1 MDTLTVL
8 LVNKF
13 YHDRGRSGGV
23 GRYLLQEEEDLV
35 GAGWRV
41 VPFATRDDD
50 ARPSPWD
57 RYFVTARD
65 YARPHFGG
73 GAAADAASLLWNR
86 EAARSLEA
94 LLREVR
100 PDVAHLHNIYH
111 HLSPSILPVLRR
123 HGIPVVM
130 TLHDLR
136 LLCPAIHMLRHGQ
149 VCERCK
155 GGRFWEAVAG
165 RCVKD
170 SVAASALAAL
180 ETAHQWR
187 RRFYPRTVSRF
198 LCPSA
203 FYAEKYREW
212 GYPADALQHLPNFVD
227 TARWDPEHLPAA
239 SVRDSYLYFGR
250 LSREK
255 GLTTLLDAQ
264 ALWEREAA
272 ATGRPAL
279 RLEIA
284 GTGPVEDDLRR
295 HAAALG
301 LTTVAFRGGLGMDD
315 LRAALAHARFSVL
328 PSEWYENGP
337 MAALESL
344 AAGVPLVGT
353 AIGGLPEMIVDGI
366 TGVVAPPRDPAGL
379 FAALRRAA
387 TLPAAARPAARAW
400 ALAHADRGHH
410 MRELMAILREVAAS
424 GWQKSSRGAIIQ
436 A

>member
-1 MDTLTVL
+1 MAALTVL

-13 YHDRGRSGGV
+13 YHDIGKSGGV

-35 GAGWRV
+35 AAGWRV

-57 RYFVTARD
+57 RFFVKSRD

-73 GAAADAASLLWNR
+73 GAAADAASLIWNR
-86 EAARSLEA
+86 EAARHLEA

-136 LLCPAIHMLRHGQ
+136 LLCPAIHMLRRGQ
-149 VCERCK
+149 VCERCR

-170 SVAASALAAL
+170 SLAASALAAL
-180 ETAHQWR
+180 ETAHQWQR
-187 RRFYPRTVSRF
+187 RLYSRTVSRF

-203 FYAEKYREW
+203 FYAAKYREW
-212 GYPADALQHLPNFVD
+212 GYPAGSLQHLPNFVD
-227 TARWDPEHLPAA
+227 TAQWDPALLPAA
-239 SVRDSYLYFGR
+239 PARESYLFFGR

-255 GLTTLLDAQ
+255 GLTTLLEAQ
-264 ALWEREAA
+264 SRWERDAA
-272 ATGRPAL
+272 AGGPPVL

-284 GTGPVEDDLRR
+284 GTGPAEADLRR
-295 HAAALG
+295 HADELS
-301 LTTVAFRGGLGMDD
+301 LTTVTFHGGLGPDD
-315 LRAALAHARFSVL
+315 LRAALARARFSVL

-353 AIGGLPEMIVDGI
+353 AIGGIPEMIEDGV
-366 TGVVAPPRDPAGL
+366 TGVIAPPRDPAGL
-379 FAALRRAA
+379 LAALRRAEN
-387 TLPAAARPAARAW
+387 LPADARHAARAW
-400 ALAHADRGHH
+400 AVAHADRGRH
-410 MRELMAILREVAAS
+410 MEQLMTILQKMAAGTARS
-424 GWQKSSRGAIIQ
+424 
-436 A
+436 

>member
-1 MDTLTVL
+1 MAALTVL

-13 YHDRGRSGGV
+13 YHDVGKSGGV

-35 GAGWRV
+35 AAGWQV
-41 VPFATRDDD
+41 VPFATRDED

-57 RYFVTARD
+57 RYFVTSRD
-65 YARPHFGG
+65 YARPRFGG
-73 GAAADAASLLWNR
+73 GAAADAASLIWNR
-86 EAARSLEA
+86 EAARNLDA

-149 VCERCK
+149 VCERCR

-170 SVAASALAAL
+170 SRRRLRARRARDGPPVAPAAL
-180 ETAHQWR
+180 PAHGEPLPLPERLLR
-187 RRFYPRTVSRF
+187 REVPAVGLPRREVA
-198 LCPSA
+198 PP
-203 FYAEKYREW
+203 AELRRHRAV
-212 GYPADALQHLPNFVD
+212 GPGAPARRPG
-227 TARWDPEHLPAA
+227 ARHAT
-239 SVRDSYLYFGR
+239 SIFGR
-250 LSREK
+250 LSQGE
-255 GLTTLLDAQ
+255 GSDAPCSRRRPSGS
-264 ALWEREAA
+264 APRAA
-272 ATGRPAL
+272 GGPPVL
-279 RLEIA
+279 PLEIA

-295 HAAALG
+295 RAAELG
-301 LTTVAFRGGLGMDD
+301 LTTVTFRGGLGPDD
-315 LRAALAHARFSVL
+315 LRAALARARFSVL

-353 AIGGLPEMIVDGI
+353 AIGGIPEMIVDGV
-366 TGVVAPPRDPAGL
+366 TGVIAPPRDPAGL
-379 FAALRRAA
+379 LAALQRAA
-387 TLPAAARPAARAW
+387 ALPADARHAARAW
-400 ALAHADRGHH
+400 ALAHADRGRH
-410 MRELMAILREVAAS
+410 MEELMTILREVAA
-424 GWQKSSRGAIIQ
+424 GKTPKARR
-436 A
+436 

>member
-1 MDTLTVL
+1 MAALTVL

-13 YHDRGRSGGV
+13 YHDIGKSGGV

-35 GAGWRV
+35 AAGWRV
-41 VPFATRDDD
+41 VPFAIRDQD

-57 RYFVTARD
+57 RFFVTSRD

-73 GAAADAASLLWNR
+73 GAAADAASLIWNR
-86 EAARSLEA
+86 EAARNLEA

-136 LLCPAIHMLRHGQ
+136 LLCPAIHMLRQGQ
-149 VCERCK
+149 VCERCR

-170 SVAASALAAL
+170 SWAASALAAL

-187 RRFYPRTVSRF
+187 RRLYPRTVHRF

-203 FYAEKYREW
+203 FYAERFRQW
-212 GYPADALQHLPNFVD
+212 GYPAEALTHLPNFVD
-227 TARWDPEHLPAA
+227 TAWWDPALLPPAA
-239 SVRDSYLYFGR
+239 ARDGYLFFGR

-255 GLTTLLDAQ
+255 GLATLLEAQ
-264 ALWEREAA
+264 ALWE
-272 ATGRPAL
+272 ATATAGGPPVL
-279 RLEIA
+279 PLEIA
-284 GTGPVEDDLRR
+284 GTGPAEDGLRR
-295 HAAALG
+295 RAAELG
-301 LTTVAFRGGLGMDD
+301 LATVTFRGGLGRDD
-315 LRAALAHARFSVL
+315 LLAALARARFSVL

-353 AIGGLPEMIVDGI
+353 DIGGIPEMIVDGV
-366 TGVVAPPRDPAGL
+366 TGVIAPPRDAAGL
-379 FAALRRAA
+379 LAALQRGAALPDDARA
-387 TLPAAARPAARAW
+387 AARAW
-400 ALAHADRGHH
+400 ALAHAERGRH
-410 MRELMAILREVAAS
+410 MQKLMAILRETAAVAA
-424 GWQKSSRGAIIQ
+424 GT
-436 A
+436 

>member
-1 MDTLTVL
+1 MAALTVL
-8 LVNKF
+8 LVNKY
-13 YHDRGRSGGV
+13 YHDIGKSGGV

-35 GAGWRV
+35 AAGWQV
-41 VPFATRDDD
+41 VPFATRDED

-57 RYFVTARD
+57 RHFVTSRD

-73 GAAADAASLLWNR
+73 SAAADAAALIWNR
-86 EAARSLEA
+86 EAARNLEN
-94 LLREVR
+94 LLCEVR

-136 LLCPAIHMLRHGQ
+136 LLCPAIHMLRQGQ

-170 SVAASALAAL
+170 SRPASLLAAL
-180 ETAHQWR
+180 ETANQWHR
-187 RRFYPRTVSRF
+187 RLYPRTVSRF

-203 FYAEKYREW
+203 FYTAKYQEW
-212 GYPADALQHLPNFVD
+212 GYPAEKLTHLPNFVD
-227 TARWDPEHLPAA
+227 TAQWDPALLPTAP
-239 SVRDSYLYFGR
+239 SRDRYLFFGR

-255 GLTTLLDAQ
+255 GLTTLLEAQ
-264 ALWEREAA
+264 ALWEATAA
-272 ATGRPAL
+272 AGGPPAL
-279 RLEIA
+279 PLEIA
-284 GTGPVEDDLRR
+284 GTGPAEDGLRR
-295 HAAALG
+295 RAVELG
-301 LTTVAFRGGLGMDD
+301 LATVTFRGGLGRED
-315 LRAALAHARFSVL
+315 LLDALGRARFSVL

-353 AIGGLPEMIVDGI
+353 AIGGIPEMIVDGI
-366 TGVVAPPRDPAGL
+366 TGVIAPPRDPAAL
-379 FAALRRAA
+379 LAALQRGAA
-387 TLPAAARPAARAW
+387 LPEAARGAARAW
-400 ALAHADRGHH
+400 ALAHADRGRH
-410 MRELMAILREVAAS
+410 MAALMTILREVATGNATS
-424 GWQKSSRGAIIQ
+424 VPAR
-436 A
+436 